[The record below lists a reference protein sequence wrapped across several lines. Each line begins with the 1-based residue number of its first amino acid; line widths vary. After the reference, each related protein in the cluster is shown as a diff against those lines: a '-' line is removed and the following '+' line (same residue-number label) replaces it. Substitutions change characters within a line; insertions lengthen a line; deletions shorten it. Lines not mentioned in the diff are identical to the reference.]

1 MVNKIIL
8 FFFWFQSRN
17 RKDESI
23 KIYEKLLRIKTASFN
38 PTLTY
43 IQYMKF
49 TRRTESM
56 SSARA
61 IFKRARSDSRSSYEV
76 YIAAAMT
83 EYYCSKVSR
92 YFVNINEMIA

>member
-1 MVNKIIL
+1 
-8 FFFWFQSRN
+8 SRN

-23 KIYEKLLRIKTASFN
+23 KIYEKLLRIKTADFN

-83 EYYCSKVSR
+83 EYYCSKVCFL
-92 YFVNINEMIA
+92 YEIKMIQFIINNFIL